1 MVDMLIIPIR
11 SFHNV
16 YIYVLK
22 YHIILDP
29 INTRKLA
36 PTIPA
41 ILEAE
46 GGCLSPGIPS
56 QSHIKLQA
64 L

>member
-29 INTRKLA
+29 INTHNSYVSIK
-36 PTIPA
+36 
-41 ILEAE
+41 ILGSLLLQSQLFWRLKE
-46 GGCLSPGIPS
+46 G
-56 QSHIKLQA
+56 A
-64 L
+64 